1 MGSKTQKDPK
11 VQLDLLHKTLPLPF
25 TVAFF
30 FFLRCVRAYVESIN
44 LLELL

>member
-30 FFLRCVRAYVESIN
+30 FKMCES
-44 LLELL
+44 LCGKY